1 GYFVINQS
9 DISLFNKSAH
19 NNSEINND
27 DNFNSDNNSEKM
39 INKTTEKITI
49 DIIYNELHDVIVYTE
64 EQKHYIMKEAER
76 LSREQGK

>member
-1 GYFVINQS
+1 MTFKEFIKRYD
-9 DISLFNKSAH
+9 DIKIKYDIIVL
-19 NNSEINND
+19 SELIKLY
-27 DNFNSDNNSEKM
+27 SEYE
-39 INKTTEKITI
+39 TEKITI

>member
-1 GYFVINQS
+1 MIIGGLEMTFKEFIKRYD
-9 DISLFNKSAH
+9 DIKIKYDIIVL
-19 NNSEINND
+19 SELIKLY
-27 DNFNSDNNSEKM
+27 SEYE
-39 INKTTEKITI
+39 TEKITI

>member
-1 GYFVINQS
+1 MTFKEFCKRYN
-9 DISLFNKSAH
+9 DIKIKYDIIVL
-19 NNSEINND
+19 SELIKLY
-27 DNFNSDNNSEKM
+27 SEYE
-39 INKTTEKITI
+39 TEKITI